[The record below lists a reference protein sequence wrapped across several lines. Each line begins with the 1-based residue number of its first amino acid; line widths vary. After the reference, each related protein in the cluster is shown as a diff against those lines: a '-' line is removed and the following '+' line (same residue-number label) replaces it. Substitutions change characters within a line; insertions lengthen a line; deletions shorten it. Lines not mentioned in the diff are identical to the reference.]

1 MSQLYWEKAL
11 EEIDESKLQELLSDV
26 YKYKGYQ
33 VKNMHTDDRRSENGA
48 DLVIVKGNE
57 KILVAVKK
65 NPKKGDID
73 QLNRLYNRKEEASL
87 VYAYSGHSTGPF
99 LEVENKLNN
108 GIEFLT
114 GKSLHDFLLMGESVD
129 YLLLIFKFHPL
140 VLELSNSLAIVWE
153 HRKNMVPETLKKED
167 LKFLYSLKQAVLK
180 KRISVGIV
188 SWRYDYYANSHLNK
202 KTTEFPSILDEQTR
216 SLDQAQVYSGSSMFV
231 AFKEVAA
238 RAPHLFAILW
248 NIVSMRTNWREYT
261 HKTESL
267 PDLRSVVNYT
277 VEYWLLPYKY
287 AIGEAGKLDGNAIG
301 FLSGLDNILRSL
313 TYALREIDVAIDW
326 VWVSCIDNFH

>member
-1 MSQLYWEKAL
+1 MSQQYWEKAL
-11 EEIDESKLQELLSDV
+11 EEIDESKLQELLTNV
-26 YKYKGYQ
+26 YKNKGYQ
-33 VKNMHTDDRRSENGA
+33 VKNMHRDDPRSENGA

-140 VLELSNSLAIVWE
+140 VQELSNSLAIIWE
-153 HRKNMVPETLKKED
+153 HRKNMVPDIFKKED
-167 LKFLYSLKQAVLK
+167 LTLLYSLKQAVLK

-188 SWRYDYYANSHLNK
+188 SLRYDYYANSQLK
-202 KTTEFPSILDEQTR
+202 KKIEEFPSILDEQIR
-216 SLDQAQVYSGSSMFV
+216 SLDQAQRYSSSSMIEAFDKV
-231 AFKEVAA
+231 ANI
-238 RAPHLFAILW
+238 APHLFAILW
-248 NIVSMRTNWREYT
+248 NKVSMRTNWREYT

-277 VEYWLLPYKY
+277 VEYWLLPYMY
-287 AIGEAGKLDGNAIG
+287 AIGEAGKLAGNAIG
-301 FLSGLDNILRSL
+301 FLSGLDDILKSL

-326 VWVSCIDNFH
+326 IWGVSIDNLD